1 MPSSYW
7 TAHTWASSPS
17 SLRTTPPQ
25 RSRRAPY
32 RESPQP
38 ITLYANQSICGPA
51 EADGLDPP
59 GLDRQAPLRPLA
71 TAKPGEVAWCTVTG
85 AEGSPGGQAGAG
97 GNGGMENMAGT
108 RRPAARPPS

>member
-17 SLRTTPPQ
+17 SLRTTPPP
-25 RSRRAPY
+25 RSRRAHY

-38 ITLYANQSICGPA
+38 ITLYAHQFIPGPA

-71 TAKPGEVAWCTVTG
+71 TAKTG
-85 AEGSPGGQAGAG
+85 WKCHD
-97 GNGGMENMAGT
+97 
-108 RRPAARPPS
+108 RPARGGLDASRDRQELRG